1 MRMGPWAGDP
11 CGKFG
16 HTEYRCFFRLE
27 DAWRT
32 KYGDELEIPNWLGLF
47 QKGVDVF
54 ALDFDKINAGLYAM
68 YAGSDSIEG
77 DCYSCVPCVTG
88 IEAAALGPC
97 ESAATGDA
105 PAEDLH
111 TFTLDSGACCFF
123 RYCTTV
129 TPFTSPVPVTLA
141 DPFGGPVVA
150 RASMVLLC
158 LAASSGSLKGLHLPS
173 FTTNLFAQVASSGQV
188 VASGQLAASCLCRL
202 FTHLSLLCHHRL
214 GRLFMHSRLLVSG
227 LPRSLPPLS
236 CSLAPLCLPCV
247 KGRQRAAPHSS
258 SFPPTTAPLQT
269 HHMDILRL
277 HSGRGGEFSSRLLE
291 DFCREEGIAQFF
303 TLLASPQDNGIA
315 ERCIGSIME
324 VARTFMTHAVAPNF
338 LWLFAVRYATHQLNL
353 WPRVSVPET
362 SPTLR
367 WMGEVGDVP
376 AFRVWGSLAL
386 ILDPTAGKLSPRS
399 LRCVSLGFP
408 TDALPWHSYHPTS
421 HCVLS
426 SQDITFDESGP
437 APSGVSQVDPLPLV
451 EPLEVSSNT
460 SGPGEGGDPTA
471 DDTTGTRRSLRLET
485 PPGFQPRPSS
495 PPLQPVVVDS
505 GVAGG
510 GDTGGADSGG
520 AGSGGAD
527 SGGDEFGGAGFGAAT
542 SGGAAHPGGG
552 EVVGAPAGGSGVGQQ
567 QQSPAGA
574 GGVGAGGTG
583 GTGAGAG
590 GAGGTGASG
599 AGGTRAASARGAR
612 AGGARGTSGTGA
624 EGVGGAG
631 AGGTRAGGSGTMGT
645 AQRRPFFLPPPQSTL
660 PPPDSALRQVLS
672 LPSSTGLTPALLCPP
687 RDQSQ
692 PLLQPQSPLPTLSP
706 YPKQTESL
714 IEHREP
720 ASRLASPVRT
730 ISLSSLSDDSDPVFE
745 LARAASPTV
754 MRILATLVTDPSYE
768 STAASALVTELI
780 DFAATCRLDY
790 FASLVTESES
800 DYPPSVGGELTFGS
814 DVLEDMQFELPCL
827 AAAWQTAMD
836 AEMASWKS
844 TCTYVD
850 AVPPPKAN
858 IVDGMFRVKQ
868 TSGSQP
874 TFKGLREVPREWHDT
889 LKTTLVALGF
899 APLTFD
905 PSLFLRTDP
914 SLSPF
919 YILVYVLQC
928 FGFQFSSPQF
938 TPLPKGHSL
947 SDPPST

>member
-1 MRMGPWAGDP
+1 
-11 CGKFG
+11 
-16 HTEYRCFFRLE
+16 
-27 DAWRT
+27 
-32 KYGDELEIPNWLGLF
+32 
-47 QKGVDVF
+47 
-54 ALDFDKINAGLYAM
+54 
-68 YAGSDSIEG
+68 
-77 DCYSCVPCVTG
+77 
-88 IEAAALGPC
+88 
-97 ESAATGDA
+97 
-105 PAEDLH
+105 
-111 TFTLDSGACCFF
+111 
-123 RYCTTV
+123 
-129 TPFTSPVPVTLA
+129 
-141 DPFGGPVVA
+141 
-150 RASMVLLC
+150 
-158 LAASSGSLKGLHLPS
+158 
-173 FTTNLFAQVASSGQV
+173 
-188 VASGQLAASCLCRL
+188 
-202 FTHLSLLCHHRL
+202 
-214 GRLFMHSRLLVSG
+214 
-227 LPRSLPPLS
+227 
-236 CSLAPLCLPCV
+236 
-247 KGRQRAAPHSS
+247 
-258 SFPPTTAPLQT
+258 
-269 HHMDILRL
+269 
-277 HSGRGGEFSSRLLE
+277 
-291 DFCREEGIAQFF
+291 
-303 TLLASPQDNGIA
+303 
-315 ERCIGSIME
+315 ME

-376 AFRVWGSLAL
+376 AFR
-386 ILDPTAGKLSPRS
+386 
-399 LRCVSLGFP
+399 
-408 TDALPWHSYHPTS
+408 
-421 HCVLS
+421 
-426 SQDITFDESGP
+426 GP

-552 EVVGAPAGGSGVGQQ
+552 EVVGAPAGGHSGRGAGA
-567 QQSPAGA
+567 AGA

-660 PPPDSALRQVLS
+660 PPPDSALRQ
-672 LPSSTGLTPALLCPP
+672 PP
-687 RDQSQ
+687 
-692 PLLQPQSPLPTLSP
+692 SPL
-706 YPKQTESL
+706 
-714 IEHREP
+714 
-720 ASRLASPVRT
+720 V
-730 ISLSSLSDDSDPVFE
+730 SSLSDDSDPVFE

-827 AAAWQTAMD
+827 AAA
-836 AEMASWKS
+836 
-844 TCTYVD
+844 
-850 AVPPPKAN
+850 VPHLAF
-858 IVDGMFRVKQ
+858 VLFFLERV
-868 TSGSQP
+868 
-874 TFKGLREVPREWHDT
+874 RMH
-889 LKTTLVALGF
+889 
-899 APLTFD
+899 
-905 PSLFLRTDP
+905 
-914 SLSPF
+914 
-919 YILVYVLQC
+919 
-928 FGFQFSSPQF
+928 
-938 TPLPKGHSL
+938 
-947 SDPPST
+947 